1 MLRRAGVLA
10 LTLLIAVPG
19 AAAAAERPPAPND
32 PYYSEQWALH
42 AEAANGVDLL
52 ETWRFG
58 QGAGIVV
65 AVLDTG
71 VTEHPEFAG
80 RVLAGYDFI
89 SDLTRAGDGDGRDA
103 NPRDEGDWVTG
114 QVLEALA
121 RNKLADNTLVIVTS
135 DNGAAKKV
143 YEHRGRC
150 GITALRYRVHRDER
164 LLVAWDP
171 RRRHDPRRG
180 QQRHRDCRDRP
191 TRAAAPHSCHRPLRR
206 QPHRSH

>member
-32 PYYSEQWALH
+32 PYYSEQWALR

-103 NPRDEGDWVTG
+103 NPRDEGDWVTAN
-114 QVLEALA
+114 VVAS
-121 RNKLADNTLVIVTS
+121 R
-135 DNGAAKKV
+135 
-143 YEHRGRC
+143 
-150 GITALRYRVHRDER
+150 RYSAE
-164 LLVAWDP
+164 
-171 RRRHDPRRG
+171 
-180 QQRHRDCRDRP
+180 
-191 TRAAAPHSCHRPLRR
+191 
-206 QPHRSH
+206 